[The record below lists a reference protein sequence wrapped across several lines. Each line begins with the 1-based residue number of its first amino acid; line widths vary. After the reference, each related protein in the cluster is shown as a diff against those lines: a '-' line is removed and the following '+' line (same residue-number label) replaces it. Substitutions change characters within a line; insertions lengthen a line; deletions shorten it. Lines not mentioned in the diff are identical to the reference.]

1 MDSKTTTIPTI
12 ATRGRG
18 GALKDARVR
27 SVHPTFH
34 DELLPSLRNQP
45 IFFSL
50 FFFFFPFFSIF
61 LCVRERG
68 GELLYNMGL
77 RVYFGINSGVYRFY
91 HLYPKPTFLWS
102 DPVGNTE

>member
-45 IFFSL
+45 IFFS
-50 FFFFFPFFSIF
+50 FFFFSFLFS
-61 LCVRERG
+61 
-68 GELLYNMGL
+68 LYLFVHIGD
-77 RVYFGINSGVYRFY
+77 VIYIYI
-91 HLYPKPTFLWS
+91 
-102 DPVGNTE
+102 